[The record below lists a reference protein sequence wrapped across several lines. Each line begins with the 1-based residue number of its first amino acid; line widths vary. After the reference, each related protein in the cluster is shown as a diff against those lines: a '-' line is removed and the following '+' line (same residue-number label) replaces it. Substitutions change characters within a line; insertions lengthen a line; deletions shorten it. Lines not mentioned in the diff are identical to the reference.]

1 MAVPR
6 TLLAAALIGSAAV
19 AALTAC
25 TPADSRPTVAAAS
38 AAASADDLGEDVLDD
53 DFDLMDGDALDESA
67 DPADPSGPDAPAAA
81 PAPAPAA
88 SCTAPVRRPGH
99 QVMVVV
105 TADTA
110 ELTAQPA
117 RYACEDERYE
127 PAGAPVHYGFAA
139 AGVTATLV
147 DRTPGAPPHPVRLP
161 ELVDHLDTCLADLVP
176 AAPYACHGDAYDVVL
191 DSHGRIMQIT
201 ELDQP

>member
-6 TLLAAALIGSAAV
+6 TLLAAALIGSAAAV
-19 AALTAC
+19 LTAC

-53 DFDLMDGDALDESA
+53 DFDLMDEEQLDE
-67 DPADPSGPDAPAAA
+67 PAEPEA

-88 SCTAPVRRPGH
+88 SCTAPVRHPGH
-99 QVMVVV
+99 QVLVVV

-117 RYACEDERYE
+117 RYACDEERYE

-139 AGVTATLV
+139 AGVAATLL
-147 DRTPGAPPHPVRLP
+147 DRTPGAPPRPVRLA

-176 AAPYACHGDAYDVVL
+176 AAPYACRGEAYDVVL
-191 DSHGRIMQIT
+191 DSHGRIMQIA